1 MLAGEYMSIDVKRI
15 LGTALLE
22 LTQKKPLESLT
33 VSQILKETGVSR
45 QTFYNHFKDKNDLIC
60 YVYDTF
66 IVPDFHDQNM
76 NIDFHDSLLVTFE
89 NIKNYHWFMKQ
100 ACQMEGQNC
109 LKDYI
114 VDHCQAFDLKWHQE
128 LYGKEPM
135 PDALRFATI
144 YHAHASSSMTL
155 SWILSD
161 MPVPCEEIVQMIVEM
176 RGLGMDKLFQDSDNS
191 IHPYQK

>member
-1 MLAGEYMSIDVKRI
+1 MSAGEYMSIDVKRI

-89 NIKNYHWFMKQ
+89 NIKKYHWFMKQ

-161 MPVPCEEIVQMIVEM
+161 MPVPCEDIVQMIVEM
-176 RGLGMDKLFQDSDNS
+176 RELGMDKLFQDSDNS

>member
-66 IVPDFHDQNM
+66 IVPEK
-76 NIDFHDSLLVTFE
+76 S
-89 NIKNYHWFMKQ
+89 
-100 ACQMEGQNC
+100 A
-109 LKDYI
+109 
-114 VDHCQAFDLKWHQE
+114 
-128 LYGKEPM
+128 
-135 PDALRFATI
+135 
-144 YHAHASSSMTL
+144 
-155 SWILSD
+155 
-161 MPVPCEEIVQMIVEM
+161 PVPQLSTTTSSVITRLANFLIE
-176 RGLGMDKLFQDSDNS
+176 LANA
-191 IHPYQK
+191 